1 MVLTTEKT
9 MKKLIL
15 SSVFAGLVLAS
26 GVEASTAAAPQKAPY
41 GAFVINADFAAGYW
55 ANLFHK
61 TPDGLKGDSIDPD
74 DWMKRGLVALSDSK
88 MTFKT
93 EGGCSAVA
101 FGAVVKLN
109 VNAAAKDFTGLLR
122 DTYVFG
128 RFGNMV
134 EVRVG
139 SQRDAMCSMVDA
151 DSLMGGTYGYNGYY
165 GNLLKSTMSANQT
178 RKDRF
183 ILDLGHKNDSGYTNA
198 IEVRT
203 VRMAGVQA
211 ILNWKPSAAYN
222 GRLGTYG
229 DGTRIAGV
237 ANNILSA
244 SVNYDNTFGDF
255 RVRLSAGS
263 VYELSDRT
271 DDAGVKIVEQNAN
284 VTYRIGSAFSWKSFD
299 FGLGW
304 ADDCSTGFGAGNNK
318 DGNAGKK
325 VHGVV
330 GYQFDTM
337 WKPRISVGA
346 LYGWKN
352 GAKDAAIKDNDV
364 TLAVSG
370 AVDFN
375 IRNGLRWFVEGTWAA
390 LDYSNKTEAS
400 DKGLSEPN
408 LILGTGLAVSQ

>member
-183 ILDLGHKNDSGYTNA
+183 ILDLGHKNDSWYTNA